1 MATSTMKSGLEIAQ
15 EARLRPIT
23 EIAVT
28 AGVQPNELEA
38 AGMHRGKVRLSILD
52 RLQGR
57 SNGKLVIVT
66 AITPTK
72 AGEGKTTTSVA
83 LTMGLGQ
90 LQRKVMLCLR
100 EPSM

>member
-1 MATSTMKSGLEIAQ
+1 
-15 EARLRPIT
+15 
-23 EIAVT
+23 V
-28 AGVQPNELEA
+28 
-38 AGMHRGKVRLSILD
+38 LD

-83 LTMGLGQ
+83 LTMGLGK
-90 LQRKVMLCLR
+90 LGKKVMLCLR
-100 EPSM
+100 EPSMGPIFGIKGGGTAAATRRSGRWRTSTSTSTATSTR